1 MKKTTGKCF
10 SPMSQ
15 GTGSA
20 TLGVMAVIAALAA
33 LPGVAQADDM
43 AKLSLSA
50 SGAKPGDT
58 VTVQGSGFRVGTEAS
73 FIYTSTI
80 TVGGMPIG
88 SVSGVDT
95 STTNLH
101 AARTTDSGTYIA
113 EHIDIDPAD
122 TTADGAF
129 SADIVLPDDLSAGEH
144 DLQIT
149 SCWGGP
155 DDAYPE
161 DGVAPC
167 GTKGLGGGAN
177 DQVATASITIMAQ

>member
-1 MKKTTGKCF
+1 MKKTTGKYI
-10 SPMSQ
+10 SPLSLGME
-15 GTGSA
+15 SA
-20 TLGVMAVIAALAA
+20 ALGAMAVIAALTA
-33 LPGVAQADDM
+33 LPGAVQAGDM

-50 SGAKPGDT
+50 SEAKPGGT
-58 VTVQGSGFRVGTEAS
+58 VTVQGSGFRMGTEAS

-88 SVSGVDT
+88 SVSGVDA

-122 TTADGAF
+122 TAADGAF
-129 SADIVLPDDLSAGEH
+129 TADIVLPGDLSAGEH
-144 DLQIT
+144 ELQVT

-167 GTKGLGGGAN
+167 GTKGLGGGVN
-177 DQVATASITIMAQ
+177 DRVATARITIMAQ

>member
-1 MKKTTGKCF
+1 MKKTTRIHIRPK
-10 SPMSQ
+10 SLVMA
-15 GTGSA
+15 SA
-20 TLGVMAVIAALAA
+20 ALGVMAA
-33 LPGVAQADDM
+33 VAGFGAMSGSARAGEM

-50 SGAKPGDT
+50 SEAKPGGT
-58 VTVQGSGFRVGTEAS
+58 VTVQGSGFREGTEAS

-80 TVGGMPIG
+80 TIGGTPIA
-88 SVSGVDT
+88 SVASVDAT
-95 STTNLH
+95 TTNLH
-101 AARTTDSGTYIA
+101 AARTTDSGTFIA
-113 EHIDIDPAD
+113 EHIDIDPEG

-129 SADIVLPDDLSAGEH
+129 TAELVLPDGLSAGEH

-167 GTKGLGGGAN
+167 GTEGLGGGVN
-177 DQVATASITIMAQ
+177 DRVATARITVME